1 MILILSQ
8 ECCVPFFENHKC
20 SHLYTTRYVV
30 TTFFQMTHMT
40 VPKMNDMNVIH
51 FVICDVKARLFPATN
66 HQFYFLSGEESHL
79 PPRGLLVRRGA
90 LWAGKKTK
98 KLWREQSPW
107 KTLVTYLPVSHRP
120 LYENNP
126 VPVWQD
132 PEGMAWSL
140 NKVFAHIQLQTLLC
154 YNAALNFT
162 SRDWLEKNNRDL
174 LSDKKSAK
182 RNFFPFVIETQTRNR
197 SISEELNLQVEPLL

>member
-1 MILILSQ
+1 MAYHFSKTTSAPTYTQPDMLSPLFFKWPTWLFQKWMTWMWFILWFVMLKPDSSRQ
-8 ECCVPFFENHKC
+8 Q
-20 SHLYTTRYVV
+20 TTNSISYLERKV
-30 TTFFQMTHMT
+30 TCLPG
-40 VPKMNDMNVIH
+40 V
-51 FVICDVKARLFPATN
+51 CL
-66 HQFYFLSGEESHL
+66 LGEEHL
-79 PPRGLLVRRGA
+79 
-90 LWAGKKTK
+90 WDEKKKKK

-162 SRDWLEKNNRDL
+162 SRDWLEKNNRGL